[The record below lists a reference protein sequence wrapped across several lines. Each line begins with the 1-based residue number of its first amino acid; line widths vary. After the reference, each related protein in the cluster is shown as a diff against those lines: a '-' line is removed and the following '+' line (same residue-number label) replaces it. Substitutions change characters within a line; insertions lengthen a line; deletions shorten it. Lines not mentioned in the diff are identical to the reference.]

1 MFGHLPQIIFL
12 AALALLVFGPKRVIE
27 MGSSLGK
34 ALREFQQA
42 TKDMNLSNLLTGE
55 QDTSSSSGSS
65 TPSALSHL
73 SQLSQSLTSDTTPTT
88 PAEHSPASNVVEV
101 EHSPDSVN

>member
-1 MFGHLPQIIFL
+1 MLGHLPEMLFL
-12 AALALLVFGPKRVIE
+12 AALGLLVFGPKRVIE

-55 QDTSSSSGSS
+55 EDTSSSSNSS
-65 TPSALSHL
+65 TLSRL
-73 SQLSQSLTSDTTPTT
+73 SQMSQSLTSETPP
-88 PAEHSPASNVVEV
+88 PAEHTQASSVVES
-101 EHSPDSVN
+101 SPDQVN

>member
-1 MFGHLPQIIFL
+1 MFGHLPEIIFL
-12 AALALLVFGPKRVIE
+12 AAIGLLVFGPKRVIE

-55 QDTSSSSGSS
+55 EDTTSSSNPS
-65 TPSALSHL
+65 TLSRL
-73 SQLSQSLTSDTTPTT
+73 SQMSQSLTDEAAAPP
-88 PAEHSPASNVVEV
+88 PAEHTPAGGIVENN
-101 EHSPDSVN
+101 PDQMN

>member
-1 MFGHLPQIIFL
+1 MLGHLPEILIV
-12 AALALLVFGPKRVIE
+12 AVIGLLVFGPKRVIE

-55 QDTSSSSGSS
+55 EN
-65 TPSALSHL
+65 TPSPSNPSTLSRL
-73 SQLSQSLTSDTTPTT
+73 SQISQSLTSETTVPTET
-88 PAEHSPASNVVEV
+88 TSANTIVEI
-101 EHSPDSVN
+101 ERSPDQVN

>member
-1 MFGHLPQIIFL
+1 MLGHLPQIIGL
-12 AALALLVFGPKRVIE
+12 AVIGLLVFGPKRVIE

-55 QDTSSSSGSS
+55 DDGSSSSNTS
-65 TPSALSHL
+65 TLSHL
-73 SQLSQSLTSDTTPTT
+73 SQISQSLTSET
-88 PAEHSPASNVVEV
+88 PAPTP
-101 EHSPDSVN
+101 PDSVPASSVAERNPDQMN

>member
-1 MFGHLPQIIFL
+1 MFGHLPEIILL
-12 AALALLVFGPKRVIE
+12 AAIGLLVFGPKRIIE

-55 QDTSSSSGSS
+55 NDTSRSSNPS
-65 TPSALSHL
+65 TLSRL
-73 SQLSQSLTSDTTPTT
+73 SQISQSLSGETTPTT
-88 PAEHSPASNVVEV
+88 PAENAVAHNVVEV
-101 EHSPDSVN
+101 EQNPDQVN

>member
-1 MFGHLPQIIFL
+1 MFFGHLPQIIL
-12 AALALLVFGPKRVIE
+12 LVAIGLLVFGPKRIIE

-55 QDTSSSSGSS
+55 EDMSRSSNSS
-65 TPSALSHL
+65 TLSRL
-73 SQLSQSLTSDTTPTT
+73 SQISQSLSGETTPPTT
-88 PAEHSPASNVVEV
+88 PAEHAPASNVVEV
-101 EHSPDSVN
+101 EQSPDQVN

>member
-12 AALALLVFGPKRVIE
+12 AAIGLLVFGPKRVIE

-55 QDTSSSSGSS
+55 QDTSNSSSSA
-65 TPSALSHL
+65 TPTALSHL
-73 SQLSQSLTSDTTPTT
+73 SQMSQSLTSETTPTT
-88 PAEHSPASNVVEV
+88 PAESSPAGTVVEV
-101 EHSPDSVN
+101 ERSPDRVN

>member
-1 MFGHLPQIIFL
+1 MFGHLPQLIFL

-55 QDTSSSSGSS
+55 QETSSS

-73 SQLSQSLTSDTTPTT
+73 SQMSQSLASDTTPTT
-88 PAEHSPASNVVEV
+88 PAEHSPASNVVDV

>member
-1 MFGHLPQIIFL
+1 MFGHLPQLIFL
-12 AALALLVFGPKRVIE
+12 AAIALLVFGPKRVIE

-42 TKDMNLSNLLTGE
+42 TKGMNLSNLLTGE
-55 QDTSSSSGSS
+55 QDTSSS
-65 TPSALSHL
+65 TPSTLSHL
-73 SQLSQSLTSDTTPTT
+73 SQLSQTLTSETTPTT
-88 PAEHSPASNVVEV
+88 PAEHSTVGNVVEV